1 MSNIALYNVLTKLGV
16 KHEGAE
22 KAVADVVGSKEVATK
37 LDLAKQEAR
46 LIEKIADAKNT
57 MIVWVVGMN
66 VAIFLGLS
74 AVIFSVVGLLK

>member
-1 MSNIALYNVLTKLGV
+1 MSDIALYNVLTKLGV
-16 KHEGAE
+16 KREGAE

-37 LDLAKQEAR
+37 SDLAKQEAR

-57 MIVWVVGMN
+57 MIVWVVGVN